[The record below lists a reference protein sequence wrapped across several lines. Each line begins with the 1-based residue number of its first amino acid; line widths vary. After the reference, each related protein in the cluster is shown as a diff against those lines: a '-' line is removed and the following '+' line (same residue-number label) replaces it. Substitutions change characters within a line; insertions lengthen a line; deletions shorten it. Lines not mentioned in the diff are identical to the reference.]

1 MSRAAVL
8 VLCICMV
15 LCSTIT
21 SARNGNL
28 SACVDGEWQTLERAI
43 ANSGCAEKLVNG
55 NLLGILRGNHGFEDI
70 LDQELHLCQVFV
82 RLTSMLVSKN
92 RLGDLC
98 MMGVVDHETTPLL
111 CAKTAE
117 LVHLATALQNM
128 DDAVLSATAEV
139 LQKWKEE
146 AVCEIT
152 CTPGFRRCTVQRYYQ
167 IGAQRPYANNDSQER
182 RSSRKL
188 LSDDDDLRNAF
199 QKNLP
204 VTNEQIDA
212 FNRGERQ
219 FINEQLTLLTL
230 KQEDIQQEMEKAS
243 LELMEDEDYKTFLQR
258 SPTLLSPQ
266 PTEDGNFYVVA
277 MVMIV
282 ALVIIAYCI
291 GRWKVQTFRANPATK
306 ENLLKKRMWS
316 S

>member
-152 CTPGFRRCTVQRYYQ
+152 CTPGL
-167 IGAQRPYANNDSQER
+167 GAALCNGIIKSA
-182 RSSRKL
+182 
-188 LSDDDDLRNAF
+188 RN
-199 QKNLP
+199 
-204 VTNEQIDA
+204 V
-212 FNRGERQ
+212 
-219 FINEQLTLLTL
+219 LTLTTTH
-230 KQEDIQQEMEKAS
+230 KSVGKA
-243 LELMEDEDYKTFLQR
+243 LLIKCER
-258 SPTLLSPQ
+258 SYTR
-266 PTEDGNFYVVA
+266 
-277 MVMIV
+277 I
-282 ALVIIAYCI
+282 
-291 GRWKVQTFRANPATK
+291 
-306 ENLLKKRMWS
+306 
-316 S
+316 